1 MKKWFAVGLV
11 LCMVSMSMSFGAVNQ
26 TTEKKADA
34 IDNELIVSVAFSNQ
48 RVLSTMDEVEGFSVK
63 DVFWD
68 DVSSDE
74 IETLK
79 ADPAKE
85 IMGDIFLMTYSESL
99 YKDFNAAK
107 IDLEKALKAQ
117 GYDVKSIEPNYR
129 TQAFEEPV
137 AAEQQIPDPQKWHYE
152 MIKLPQAWEMTTG
165 SADVKVAVL
174 DTGIDASHNNLK
186 QNVDESLG
194 RNFTSDDPSD
204 TMDRLGHGTHVAGTI
219 AASGSLTGV
228 MQKATVFPVKV
239 LGDDGYGSEYWTMKG
254 IVYAA
259 DQGADVINMSLGGG
273 PASEAEENACNYAVS
288 KGTVIVAASGNEG
301 WDNVSYPAAYD
312 SVIAVGS
319 VGREKVKSY
328 FTNFGKG
335 LELMAPG
342 ENIYSTTP
350 NNSEGI
356 NSGTSMASPH
366 VAGVAGLMRAVAPDA
381 SVKDIRAAL
390 SDTAEKIGDA
400 YEYGNGLVDSEAA
413 VKALVK

>member
-48 RVLSTMDEVEGFSVK
+48 RVVNTMDKIEGFTVK
-63 DVFWD
+63 DAFWSD
-68 DVSSDE
+68 ISSEDVSA
-74 IETLK
+74 LQ

-85 IMGDIFLMTYSESL
+85 NMGDIFLMTYSKGL
-99 YKDFNAAK
+99 YQDFNAAK
-107 IDLEKALKAQ
+107 IGLEKELKAM
-117 GYDVKSIEPNYR
+117 GYEVKYIEPNYR
-129 TQAFEEPV
+129 VKAFETPAV
-137 AAEQQIPDPQKWHYE
+137 TKQQIPEKQKWHYE

-174 DTGIDASHNNLK
+174 DTGIDYTHKNLK

-239 LGDDGYGSEYWTMKG
+239 LADNGYGEGYWVTKG
-254 IVYAA
+254 ITYAA

-273 PASEAEENACNYAVS
+273 PASQAMENACNYAVDKNS
-288 KGTVIVAASGNEG
+288 VVVAATGNDG
-301 WDNVSYPAAYD
+301 WDQISNPAAYD

-319 VGREKVKSY
+319 VDKNKEKAYLSNY
-328 FTNFGKG
+328 GKG

-342 ENIYSTTP
+342 EDVYSTLP
-350 NNSEGI
+350 GDSEGS

-381 SVKDIRAAL
+381 SVKDIRAIL
-390 SDTAEKIGDA
+390 NNTAENIGDA

-413 VKALVK
+413 VKALIK

>member
-1 MKKWFAVGLV
+1 MKKWFTVGLV
-11 LCMVSMSMSFGAVNQ
+11 LCMVSMSMSYGAVNQ

-129 TQAFEEPV
+129 VKAFETPAV
-137 AAEQQIPDPQKWHYE
+137 TKQQIPEKQKWHYE

-174 DTGIDASHNNLK
+174 DTGIDYTHKNLK

-204 TMDRLGHGTHVAGTI
+204 TMDRLGHGTHVSGTI

-342 ENIYSTTP
+342 ENIYSTLP